1 MKLAPTEAVYL
12 AIISRENANVEQL
25 STAIVGLS
33 KLQKTAPAGLIVEL
47 LDERD
52 AQSQAGISGLGRLLT
67 LQPAEQLAP
76 HADTIEKLAVQG
88 QATDTRRYAFAAWIA
103 ADGTGDDA
111 YLAATRNKEQLRDFL
126 SAIPVIQDEG
136 VRSNLYS
143 KVLPLVSALPTQL
156 EAESGASLA
165 QPGIHVDFYQPSIGN
180 VDINNLNKL
189 TPKESGIADH
199 IGFDVPQRKA
209 DDAFALKFSG

>member
-12 AIISRENANVEQL
+12 AIISRENANIEQL

-67 LQPAEQLAP
+67 LQPAEQLVP

-111 YLAATRNKEQLRDFL
+111 YLATTRNKEQLRDFL

-156 EAESGASLA
+156 EAESGCLLYTS
-165 QPGIHVDFYQPSIGN
+165 PSPRDRG
-180 VDINNLNKL
+180 
-189 TPKESGIADH
+189 
-199 IGFDVPQRKA
+199 
-209 DDAFALKFSG
+209 